1 MKLRRILLAIA
12 SVTLAAVLVI
22 LIIRIGNIDL
32 HSTWHEIEGANRTAL
47 IKLVLLNVL
56 LIYLSTVKWRSVDA
70 ALRRT
75 SDPVPS
81 RIAAFGFTSAGMAL
95 GLVLP
100 VQLGMTAARTFGTYF
115 YGSPLKRGTAG
126 TLLEQSFD
134 LLNVLFLAVAS
145 AATWFFGGGG
155 MMWVISAA
163 GMIALAWLA
172 VAPLMRVARWLASC
186 LANALARRNRPGG
199 NLQSFFDLLHS
210 GVLSESLTRR
220 LVILSAARFVVVV
233 LMAGQTAAAV
243 GAPIPLWHL
252 AAATPFVYVASV
264 IAITPGGI
272 GVNELTFASVLKIFG
287 TPFAVGAQWALANRV
302 LGVAACFLVALF
314 AVTLMSIKRLA
325 AASGARKDP
334 SARST
339 LTGISSAVSEAQN
352 EDSGGADSR

>member
-1 MKLRRILLAIA
+1 MSLRRVLLTLGSIA
-12 SVTLAAVLVI
+12 LSAVLIVL
-22 LIIRIGNIDL
+22 LIRVGNIDL
-32 HSTWHEIEGANRTAL
+32 RSTLYQVEGVSRFIFL
-47 IKLVLLNVL
+47 KLVLLNVL
-56 LIYLSTVKWRSVDA
+56 LICLSTAKWRSVDA
-70 ALRRT
+70 AFRRA

-100 VQLGMTAARTFGTYF
+100 IQLGMTAARTIGTHF
-115 YGSPLKRGTAG
+115 YGSALKRGTAG

-163 GMIALAWLA
+163 GMLALAWLA

-186 LANALARRNRPGG
+186 LANALARRNRLGG
-199 NLQSFFDLLHS
+199 NLQSFFELLHS
-210 GVLSESLTRR
+210 GVLSEALTRQ

-252 AAATPFVYVASV
+252 AAATPFVYLASV

-272 GVNELTFASVLKIFG
+272 GVNELTFASVLKMFG

-302 LGVAACFLVALF
+302 LGVAACFLVAAF
-314 AVTLMSIKRLA
+314 AAILIGIKRLA
-325 AASGARKDP
+325 PIDAARKRVP
-334 SARST
+334 HGSS
-339 LTGISSAVSEAQN
+339 LSGISDTPSEPEIEEPGRQ
-352 EDSGGADSR
+352 R